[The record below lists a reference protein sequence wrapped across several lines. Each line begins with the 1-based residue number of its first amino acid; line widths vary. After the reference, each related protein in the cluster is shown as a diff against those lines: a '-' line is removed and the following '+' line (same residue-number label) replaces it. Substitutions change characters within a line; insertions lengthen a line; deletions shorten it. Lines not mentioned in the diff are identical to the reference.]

1 MISFRS
7 ASKLNSYLF
16 RAKLYP
22 IERTVGSF
30 KHNGKSCQTCLNI
43 NETDTFSSTTTGEKY
58 KINRQF
64 NCNNECLVYL
74 LTCEVCL
81 KQYVGQTVEEFRLR

>member
-43 NETDTFSSTTTGEKY
+43 NETGTFSSTTTGEKY

-64 NCNNECLVYL
+64 NVTTNALYISLHVSS
-74 LTCEVCL
+74 V
-81 KQYVGQTVEEFRLR
+81 